1 MSSSPYQRVTVE
13 IENGNLA
20 MVLDTDIQNIEYK
33 GLQQVYLYSVQ
44 IMGLCLQILQTYQ
57 LKGEFQRNR
66 TKISCCL
73 LAICDD
79 NYDNQTPLTRKERTH
94 ILVYGNIL

>member
-13 IENGNLA
+13 IEDGNLA

-44 IMGLCLQILQTYQ
+44 IYGGLFTNI
-57 LKGEFQRNR
+57 
-66 TKISCCL
+66 
-73 LAICDD
+73 AD
-79 NYDNQTPLTRKERTH
+79 
-94 ILVYGNIL
+94 ILVES

>member
-13 IENGNLA
+13 IEDGNLA

-44 IMGLCLQILQTYQ
+44 I
-57 LKGEFQRNR
+57 
-66 TKISCCL
+66 
-73 LAICDD
+73 
-79 NYDNQTPLTRKERTH
+79 
-94 ILVYGNIL
+94 YGALFTNIADIPVES

>member
-13 IENGNLA
+13 IEDGNLA

-44 IMGLCLQILQTYQ
+44 IYGALFTNI
-57 LKGEFQRNR
+57 
-66 TKISCCL
+66 
-73 LAICDD
+73 AD
-79 NYDNQTPLTRKERTH
+79 
-94 ILVYGNIL
+94 ILVES